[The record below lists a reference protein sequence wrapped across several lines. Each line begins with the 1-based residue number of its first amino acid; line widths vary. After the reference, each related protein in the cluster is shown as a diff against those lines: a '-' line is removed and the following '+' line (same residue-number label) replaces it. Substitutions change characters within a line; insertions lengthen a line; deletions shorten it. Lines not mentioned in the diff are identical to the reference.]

1 MSPSPI
7 FNVELSARVGEQQH
21 PVHLESSTVVCTGTY
36 RYVPVRTMLWY
47 EKQVKSMYQYVLV
60 HTFLRIFQKVYTGTY

>member
-1 MSPSPI
+1 MIGRSQVKR
-7 FNVELSARVGEQQH
+7 FQH
-21 PVHLESSTVVCTGTY
+21 QNGVRKVYQHLESRTVVCTGTY

-60 HTFLRIFQKVYTGTY
+60 HNFLLIFQKVYTGTY